1 MLVISA
7 ESHHHLGLLQPFNM
21 GKKWYRY
28 EQPSADWSN
37 AYNTK
42 AGCQIP
48 LRDSQKRR
56 VAANLQPLPTC
67 QIYTCFMES
76 GPPHLKCT
84 TLILSAL
91 PLTSLFAW
99 KPPHDV
105 AGINSSNLG
114 GHSNAGVRTPSTK
127 LAPLAPEL
135 CSDTK
140 YSEIIFHD
148 ACVVRILA
156 LLDDVTHY
164 CVTSE
169 VEDYFRKW
177 YDGFRWFRPICHST
191 WRRSLSREACVLW
204 DETWEGLKLQKGFEY
219 ELSNTIVMSFILFS
233 RFHSPHT

>member
-1 MLVISA
+1 
-7 ESHHHLGLLQPFNM
+7 
-21 GKKWYRY
+21 
-28 EQPSADWSN
+28 
-37 AYNTK
+37 
-42 AGCQIP
+42 
-48 LRDSQKRR
+48 
-56 VAANLQPLPTC
+56 
-67 QIYTCFMES
+67 MES

-91 PLTSLFAW
+91 PLPSLFAW

-105 AGINSSNLG
+105 AGINSSNFG

-156 LLDDVTHY
+156 LLDDVIHY

-177 YDGFRWFRPICHST
+177 YDGFRST
-191 WRRSLSREACVLW
+191 VISADLSLNLAQEFIARSLCAVRWDLRGTEAAKRVWVWTIEYDCNVFYFIFTFSFATYLREFTFVAH
-204 DETWEGLKLQKGFEY
+204 G
-219 ELSNTIVMSFILFS
+219 
-233 RFHSPHT
+233 RRRRR